1 MEYKWH
7 QGGNMLK
14 WLSFRGDGYWKKR
27 RKGNIIMIINEQ
39 L

>member
-14 WLSFRGDGYWKKR
+14 WLSFGGDGYWKKR